1 MCPICGKYRELTR
14 CVRRMRIAHPTP
26 PRGGDICPIGT
37 TFLGFGPTPPHGED
51 IPHAYPT
58 PEAAENFRPG
68 RRRPAESKPGPAA
81 AAPLAS
87 TGTART
93 RRRPLGDV
101 NAQPPPGA
109 ASGSRAP
116 LVLATRWENVVSA
129 RREPAASAEA
139 DPGGSGASDCSP
151 LPTPL
156 PGQRRGRARQHRG
169 HDRLVRRRRDRRR
182 QTQQRGITMDPF
194 TCSSPEQPHEG
205 RRRGRRWRRSGPR
218 RHACG
223 LCRFHG

>member
-37 TFLGFGPTPPHGED
+37 TFLGFGPTPHTGKTS
-51 IPHAYPT
+51 HT
-58 PEAAENFRPG
+58 PIQRLKPRRISRRAVGARPSRSRG
-68 RRRPAESKPGPAA
+68 RPRLRPSRRRERPALDGVLSAM
-81 AAPLAS
+81 S
-87 TGTART
+87 IHR
-93 RRRPLGDV
+93 
-101 NAQPPPGA
+101 PPPGA

-151 LPTPL
+151 LPTPRSCATTSWARPPCPAPKGQTAADTTTGYHDGSIHL
-156 PGQRRGRARQHRG
+156 LEPGAA
-169 HDRLVRRRRDRRR
+169 
-182 QTQQRGITMDPF
+182 
-194 TCSSPEQPHEG
+194 S
-205 RRRGRRWRRSGPR
+205 
-218 RHACG
+218 
-223 LCRFHG
+223 

>member
-26 PRGGDICPIGT
+26 PRGGDICPIGA

-101 NAQPPPGA
+101 NSPVPARRRVSGAPRARDALRERRVRSPRTGRLGGGGPGRLRRQRLPSPADA
-109 ASGSRAP
+109 AVVRD
-116 LVLATRWENVVSA
+116 NVVGTTA
-129 RREPAASAEA
+129 L
-139 DPGGSGASDCSP
+139 SGAEGTDGGRHNNGVSRWIHSP
-151 LPTPL
+151 
-156 PGQRRGRARQHRG
+156 A
-169 HDRLVRRRRDRRR
+169 
-182 QTQQRGITMDPF
+182 
-194 TCSSPEQPHEG
+194 
-205 RRRGRRWRRSGPR
+205 
-218 RHACG
+218 
-223 LCRFHG
+223 

>member
-26 PRGGDICPIGT
+26 PRGGDICPIGA

-101 NAQPPPGA
+101 NSP
-109 ASGSRAP
+109 AP
-116 LVLATRWENVVSA
+116 A
-129 RREPAASAEA
+129 RRRVSGAPRARDALRERRVRSPRTGRLG
-139 DPGGSGASDCSP
+139 GGSGASDCPP
-151 LPTPL
+151 LPTPRSCATTSWARPPCPAPKGQTAADTTTGYHDGSIHL
-156 PGQRRGRARQHRG
+156 LEPGAA
-169 HDRLVRRRRDRRR
+169 
-182 QTQQRGITMDPF
+182 
-194 TCSSPEQPHEG
+194 S
-205 RRRGRRWRRSGPR
+205 
-218 RHACG
+218 
-223 LCRFHG
+223 

>member
-68 RRRPAESKPGPAA
+68 RRRPAESKPGLAA
-81 AAPLAS
+81 AASLAS

-101 NAQPPPGA
+101 NARPPPGA
-109 ASGSRAP
+109 ASGSRRAGRTSCPLAANRPPRRRRTRAAP
-116 LVLATRWENVVSA
+116 APATALPCRRPSPANAAVVRDNIVGTTALSGAEGTDGGRHNNVVSPWIHS
-129 RREPAASAEA
+129 PA
-139 DPGGSGASDCSP
+139 
-151 LPTPL
+151 
-156 PGQRRGRARQHRG
+156 
-169 HDRLVRRRRDRRR
+169 
-182 QTQQRGITMDPF
+182 
-194 TCSSPEQPHEG
+194 
-205 RRRGRRWRRSGPR
+205 
-218 RHACG
+218 
-223 LCRFHG
+223 